1 MKVIIY
7 KPAKSATQSGKAKNK
22 KWLMT
27 LAEEKNTRQINPLM
41 GWTSSNNTETQLKFF
56 FSTKEEAIN
65 YAKGE
70 GFEYEIIEPN
80 DSTIKQKSYA
90 ENFTN

>member
-1 MKVIIY
+1 MKVIIC

-22 KWLMT
+22 KWLIT

-41 GWTSSNNTETQLKFF
+41 GWTSSNNTKTQLKFF

-80 DSTIKQKSYA
+80 DSTVKQKSYA